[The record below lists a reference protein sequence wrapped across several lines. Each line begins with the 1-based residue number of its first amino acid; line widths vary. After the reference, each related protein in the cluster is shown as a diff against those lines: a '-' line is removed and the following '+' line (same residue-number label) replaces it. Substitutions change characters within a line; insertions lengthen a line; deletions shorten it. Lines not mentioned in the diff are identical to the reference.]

1 MRSEGGG
8 TSETGEE
15 DEDSEGMAS
24 VRGSDK
30 AVPGRVGPPSD
41 AEKTTAPAR
50 RPGLARAKVP
60 WGLGLARGRL
70 PPGAERRLEPSPTP
84 SSNAWRSG
92 WSARTY
98 RVIPWP
104 EGAGSASCSNTGHG
118 GACCCKTCLYALFC
132 CIVWILWHVLYMFS
146 NSFVVY

>member
-15 DEDSEGMAS
+15 DEDSEGVAS

-92 WSARTY
+92 WSARTCGVMPWGS
-98 RVIPWP
+98 RV
-104 EGAGSASCSNTGHG
+104 GFLQQHRARRRMLLQGVSVCTVL
-118 GACCCKTCLYALFC
+118 LYCVDIVA
-132 CIVWILWHVLYMFS
+132 CIVYVLV
-146 NSFVVY
+146 FVCSVLM